1 MNQINVPI
9 VFSTDHNFVMQT
21 GVCILSLLMN
31 AVDEFYDIHILI
43 AKDVTDEDKQKLKQT
58 VEPYS
63 AKLNFVCMD
72 DSFSGAYE
80 IRNISIA
87 SYYRLLIP
95 WLLPQY
101 DKVIYADVDMIFQIG
116 LGEVYNIDIGDN
128 YVAGVRVLAP
138 FVSKGY
144 RDNAVSLGLDINNYI
159 NAGFLIINSRK
170 QREDDLKNIYLSHAA
185 KKYVYQDQDI
195 INIVCKNR
203 INPLPLQYNVGAHL
217 YKLYLE
223 RRADLFTYYAE
234 NEVLQAL
241 NKGVL
246 HYVGMNKPWKAFCFR
261 FDIWWYYY
269 RCSLFYNV
277 DNYMSS
283 FSRMLRPTYAF
294 RDVLKVVYYYV
305 KGSVK

>member
-1 MNQINVPI
+1 MTQMKIPI
-9 VFSTDHNFVMQT
+9 VFSTDHNFIMQT

-72 DSFSGAYE
+72 NSFSGAYE
-80 IRNISIA
+80 IRNISVA
-87 SYYRLLIP
+87 AYYRLLIP

-101 DKVIYADVDMIFQIG
+101 SKVIYADVDMIFQIG
-116 LGEVYNIDIGDN
+116 LAEVYNMDLGNN

-138 FVSKGY
+138 FVSKGF
-144 RDNAVSLGLDINNYI
+144 RNNAITLGLDINDYI
-159 NAGFLIINSRK
+159 NSGFLIINSKK
-170 QREDDLKNIYLSHAA
+170 QREDNLKSIYLSHAA

-195 INIVCKNR
+195 INIVCKDK
-203 INPLPLQYNVGAHL
+203 IYPLPLQYNVGSHL
-217 YKLYLE
+217 YKLYLK
-223 RRADLFTYYAE
+223 RRADLFTCYAE
-234 NEVLQAL
+234 NEIIQAL

-261 FDIWWYYY
+261 FDVWWYYY
-269 RCSLFYNV
+269 RMSVFYDV
-277 DNYMSS
+277 SYC
-283 FSRMLRPTYAF
+283 LRVSHAILKPTYTI
-294 RDVLKVVYYYV
+294 RDVMKVIMNYIR
-305 KGSVK
+305 K